1 MIDHKVRVAIQRS
14 TFDHFR
20 FKRKWLVGFA
30 LLVVIG
36 LLAVR
41 LTADAQAAATSTA
54 VTPAAPEIFAS
65 PVHAGCYLARAD
77 RCKIHVE
84 PFTINIASGK
94 KLVLFQLV
102 AVRIGAG
109 VHTTIYDWRPDQS
122 NPVPA
127 SGTTYTPSR
136 VAKDFAAR
144 CGETYEISL
153 QGSDT
158 GDATLFN
165 LGITNQFTCPKGTF
179 RVYAPLIRR

>member
-1 MIDHKVRVAIQRS
+1 MMKTGNAHQGEVVNRLR
-14 TFDHFR
+14 R
-20 FKRKWLVGFA
+20 FNGKWLAGCA
-30 LLVVIG
+30 LLAIII

-41 LTADAQAAATSTA
+41 LTADAQAAATSIA

-65 PVHAGCYLARAD
+65 PVHEGCYLAKAD

-102 AVRIGAG
+102 AVRIGTG
-109 VHTTIYDWRPDQS
+109 VQTVIYDWRPDQS
-122 NPVPA
+122 NPAPA
-127 SGTTYTPSR
+127 SGTTYTPSS
-136 VAKDFAAR
+136 VGKDFAAR
-144 CGETYEISL
+144 CGESYEISL
-153 QGSDT
+153 QGKDT
-158 GDATLFN
+158 GDANIFN